1 MTIWITQEPPC
12 FIFEHLDILRDSIRH
27 PSKTLLSFDFS
38 ESLRVQFWASRFIM
52 HRNWRSKLKV
62 MTIQI
67 SWELPWCIFKRLELS
82 WATDIHPNKK
92 LSLFEFLESFM
103 LSFKRLDILCVWIGD
118 RVKCYDIWI
127 SRELPLIIFECL
139 DISWASQIHPSQKL
153 WPFEFAESLRV
164 QFRASRY
171 IIRQNQRSN
180 WKVMTIQISWELPWF
195 IF

>member
-12 FIFEHLDILRDSIRH
+12 FIFEHLDISWASQIH
-27 PSKTLLSFDFS
+27 PSQKLWSFEFS

-82 WATDIHPNKK
+82 WATHIHPNKK

-127 SRELPLIIFECL
+127 SQELLLFIFERL
-139 DISWASQIHPSQKL
+139 DISWALHTETSQKL
-153 WPFEFAESLRV
+153 WQFEFAESFMLSFKRPDILCTRIV
-164 QFRASRY
+164 DPSE
-171 IIRQNQRSN
+171 
-180 WKVMTIQISWELPWF
+180 M
-195 IF
+195 